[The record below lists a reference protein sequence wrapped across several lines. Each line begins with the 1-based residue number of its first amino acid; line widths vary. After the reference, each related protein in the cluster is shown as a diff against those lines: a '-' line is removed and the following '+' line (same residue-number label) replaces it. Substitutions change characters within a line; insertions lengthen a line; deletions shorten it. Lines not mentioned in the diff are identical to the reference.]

1 MAEIGFMLGLFGLFI
16 LLVRKK
22 INTFYF
28 FGMVYEIDVYSGLVK
43 SLKIN

>member
-22 INTFYF
+22 INTFSSN
-28 FGMVYEIDVYSGLVK
+28 VYSGFMDT
-43 SLKIN
+43 LKIN